1 MNVGNLGALG
11 AGGMHGRKGSIGMK
25 MEMPKEIY
33 VLRRDKMRNYY
44 RFNKKFE
51 DKFGVVLEMFNNFK
65 KLQEARFQDGT
76 KMQLELS
83 LEFN

>member
-1 MNVGNLGALG
+1 
-11 AGGMHGRKGSIGMK
+11 
-25 MEMPKEIY
+25 
-33 VLRRDKMRNYY
+33 
-44 RFNKKFE
+44 
-51 DKFGVVLEMFNNFK
+51 VVLEMFNNFK